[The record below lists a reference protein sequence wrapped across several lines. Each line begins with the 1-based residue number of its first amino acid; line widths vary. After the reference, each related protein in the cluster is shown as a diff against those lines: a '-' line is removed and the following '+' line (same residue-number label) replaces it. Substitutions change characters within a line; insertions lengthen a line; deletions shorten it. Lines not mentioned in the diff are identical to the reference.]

1 MQLVEKHIIKNT
13 HSFYNECDS
22 LCFLSKNLYNS
33 ILFNVRQHY
42 FNNKTYLNLS
52 NSYKLI
58 KENIDYKQLPAKVG
72 NQTLKLVDK
81 NFKSFFSLLKKKNGG
96 EYDRK
101 VKIPKYLDKVKG
113 RFITK
118 YEKGA
123 LSVKEFKKTGRI
135 KLSKTNINI
144 STGIKDFESIN
155 EVRIIPRNL
164 YYVIEVVYT
173 VPDVKLKEDNGKY
186 CAIDLGVNNLATMTF
201 NTGDTPEIING
212 KPLKSIN
219 QYYNKK
225 TSEYKS
231 KLEKVNKKHT
241 SKRLSKLS
249 FKRNNKVNDYLHKA
263 SKLIVNQ
270 LVSKGVHTLIVG
282 QNKEWKQ
289 DINNG
294 RKNNQ
299 NFVQIPHYK
308 FTQMLEYKCR
318 LVGINVILQ
327 EESYT
332 SKASFLSQDFIP
344 TYGKGDKGEHK
355 FSGYRIHRG
364 LYKEK
369 GDRIYIN
376 ADVNGSY
383 NILRK
388 AIPNA
393 FVNGIEGLSVN
404 PLIIN
409 V

>member
-1 MQLVEKHIIKNT
+1 MQLVEKHIIKNG
-13 HSFYNECDS
+13 HSLYDECDS

-33 ILFNVRQHY
+33 ILYNIRQHY
-42 FNNKTYLNLS
+42 FNNKTYLSLS
-52 NSYKLI
+52 DSYKLI
-58 KENIDYKQLPAKVG
+58 KESVDYKQLPAKVG
-72 NQTLKLVDK
+72 NQTLRLVDK

-96 EYDRK
+96 GYNEK
-101 VKIPKYLDKVKG
+101 VKIPRYLDKVKG

-144 STGIKDFESIN
+144 STGVKDFETIN
-155 EVRIIPRNL
+155 EVRIVPRNH
-164 YYVIEVVYT
+164 YYMIEVVYT
-173 VPDVKLKEDNGKY
+173 IPDVKLKENNGKY

-231 KLEKVNKKHT
+231 KLENVNKKHT

-270 LVSKGVHTLIVG
+270 LVSKGVNTLVIG

-294 RKNNQ
+294 KRNNQ
-299 NFVQIPHYK
+299 NFVQIPHHK
-308 FTQMLEYKCR
+308 FIRMLEYKCK

-369 GDRIYIN
+369 GDKIYIN

-404 PLIIN
+404 PLIISI
-409 V
+409 